1 MQKDDREMADY
12 TSARGS
18 CIYSSNATQI
28 LQDLFRILRRFKS
41 IDFTV
46 HIYMEPGCI
55 ETFFGLKLV
64 ILGRNC
70 SSRELPKVSRISGG
84 ILEVFSTSP
93 EFGRK
98 SEIREAVGALIE
110 ILRYSNIAILEYWD
124 VGIQIYCNTDILKY
138 RDKEEKKIKQYR
150 QQ

>member
-1 MQKDDREMADY
+1 MADY

-98 SEIREAVGALIE
+98 SEIREVVGALLA
-110 ILRYSNIAILEYWD
+110 LRC
-124 VGIQIYCNTDILKY
+124 VDILSFS
-138 RDKEEKKIKQYR
+138 RLCNETSIFSIKPISPNVS
-150 QQ
+150 

>member
-41 IDFTV
+41 IDFTG

-55 ETFFGLKLV
+55 ETFFGMKLV

-98 SEIREAVGALIE
+98 SEIREAVGALIP
-110 ILRYSNIAILEYWD
+110 
-124 VGIQIYCNTDILKY
+124 GQG
-138 RDKEEKKIKQYR
+138 
-150 QQ
+150 